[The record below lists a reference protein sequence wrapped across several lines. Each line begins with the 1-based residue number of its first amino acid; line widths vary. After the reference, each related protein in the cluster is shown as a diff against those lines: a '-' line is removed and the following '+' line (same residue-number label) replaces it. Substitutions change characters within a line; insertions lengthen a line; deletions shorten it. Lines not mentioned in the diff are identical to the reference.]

1 MQMIKILMGKIV
13 KDEIAML
20 CFSCYF
26 ILSISLSFFIVTTI
40 FNIFLLWTLN
50 DKCLPWEASL
60 TQERFKEGVNKKI
73 QKK

>member
-20 CFSCYF
+20 CFLAFYLFSA
-26 ILSISLSFFIVTTI
+26 SLSRFLIVTTI

-50 DKCLPWEASL
+50 DKCLPWEAS
-60 TQERFKEGVNKKI
+60 
-73 QKK
+73 